1 VTLSYRLAV
10 LPYAD
15 YPWCAAPRAQR
26 PTTAAL
32 VVLAAGAAVVAVTG
46 ALTAHR
52 EEVPWSTDAMAGRRT
67 RGGWPRRRPRGA
79 MRVLERL
86 SASGPSLALSAAA
99 AGAVGWRHGAAALPV
114 LAGAAATH
122 VLQRALRQVVARP
135 RPLAGRLA
143 KRNPSFPSGHAARAS
158 AILGLLAFVGA
169 REELAPGALT
179 YPAAAAASL
188 GAGLARVRRGRHWPT
203 DVLGG
208 LGLGAAVAAAGAL
221 WYDRLRDPP
230 RGR

>member
-1 VTLSYRLAV
+1 MTLSYRLAV
-10 LPYAD
+10 LPHAD
-15 YPWCAAPRAQR
+15 YPWCDAPRAR
-26 PTTAAL
+26 HPTTTAL
-32 VVLAAGAAVVAVTG
+32 AVLAAGTAVVAVTG
-46 ALTAHR
+46 ALTARR
-52 EEVPWSTDAMAGRRT
+52 EQAPWSADATAGRRV

-79 MRVLERL
+79 LRTLDLL
-86 SASGPSLALSAAA
+86 SGSGPSLALAVAS

-114 LAGAAATH
+114 LAGGAATH
-122 VLQRALRQVVARP
+122 LLQRALRRIVARP
-135 RPLAGRLA
+135 RPVAGRLA
-143 KRNPSFPSGHAARAS
+143 KRNPSFPSGHAARAA

-203 DVLGG
+203 AVLGG

-221 WYDRLRDPP
+221 WYDRLRARD
-230 RGR
+230 